1 MKGGSLLAPAAL
13 SFASGLLGA
22 VGKSCRLFRLSRDQ
36 AGTGTEPQKRNNAVK
51 RAIPALAAIALSGLA
66 VPAQAYDSAY
76 TELDLDAC
84 PVIET
89 YEVGADWLCEGYG
102 GIAVLVS
109 EGDLRFTVSYGK
121 DAAAESAFGQG
132 FGPFNDLGPRIEW
145 LLEADGGIAGTI
157 LRWFVAQPDYEAPDH
172 QILVVTR
179 IEPGNTCHVAYIDAR
194 ANANA
199 NALAREA
206 AENLIPDFECAR
218 DRIAMVGDWAI
229 PHEISAALME

>member
-1 MKGGSLLAPAAL
+1 LLVDLVFDRLAAQRHLDDDVQVVGRVLAHRNGVDIHVVFSPWGGAMKGGSLLAPAAL

-36 AGTGTEPQKRNNAVK
+36 AGTGTELQKRNNAVK
-51 RAIPALAAIALSGLA
+51 RAIPALAVIALSGLA

-145 LLEADGGIAGTI
+145 LLEADG
-157 LRWFVAQPDYEAPDH
+157 
-172 QILVVTR
+172 
-179 IEPGNTCHVAYIDAR
+179 
-194 ANANA
+194 
-199 NALAREA
+199 
-206 AENLIPDFECAR
+206 
-218 DRIAMVGDWAI
+218 
-229 PHEISAALME
+229 